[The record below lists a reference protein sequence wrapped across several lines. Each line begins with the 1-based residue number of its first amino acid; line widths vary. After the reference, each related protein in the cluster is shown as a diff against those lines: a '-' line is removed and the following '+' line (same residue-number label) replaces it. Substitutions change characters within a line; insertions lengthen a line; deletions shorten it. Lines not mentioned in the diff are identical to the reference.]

1 MQTPDVDQTVPDG
14 QPAGGPE
21 TEARTPLAIV
31 APSPAPPVFA
41 VAPAFAPAPPAYA
54 PPPPAYAPPLLQTPR
69 WEPQAMPAPVQ
80 AHERAGEGRGW
91 IVTAAIAVVGLIAS
105 GALGYLLY
113 TTTGQR
119 DAARHQL
126 ASTQATLADTQGQL
140 AARKATDAY
149 LAMYVAN
156 SGRVTTDYENEVICD
171 SYVTCRTAAQDQLN
185 DMKQFQSARSSA
197 KVPAALAS
205 ADSQIGD
212 ALSAALVADQELI
225 TGMDTNDKTKFDD
238 GYNKLSAA
246 MLSFFKAESLM
257 SAAIG

>member
-1 MQTPDVDQTVPDG
+1 MYTPDVDQIVPDG
-14 QPAGGPE
+14 QPAGVAE
-21 TEARTPLAIV
+21 TEVRTPLAIV
-31 APSPAPPVFA
+31 TSSPAPPVFA
-41 VAPAFAPAPPAYA
+41 GAPVYM
-54 PPPPAYAPPLLQTPR
+54 PPPPAYAPPAPQTPP
-69 WEPQAMPAPVQ
+69 WEPQTAAAPLQAPAP
-80 AHERAGEGRGW
+80 ARKGRGW
-91 IVTAAIAVVGLIAS
+91 IVSAAIAAVGLIAS
-105 GALGYLLY
+105 GSLGYFLY

-149 LAMYVAN
+149 VAMYVAN
-156 SGRVTTDYENEVICD
+156 SGKVTTEYENEVICD
-171 SYVTCRTAAQDQLN
+171 SFVTCRTAAQDQLN
-185 DMKQFQSARSSA
+185 DMKGFQSARSSA

-205 ADSQIGD
+205 ADGQIGD
-212 ALSAALVADQELI
+212 ALSAAIAADQELI

-238 GYNKLSAA
+238 GYNKLNAA